1 MEDTLVFVDDGFF
14 GLVKKHFQNQDGKPK
29 KYLQTFRNI
38 CLKENLN
45 LKHLFIYTA
54 PPFQSSKPNENESY
68 LMSRYQNMT
77 KMLRKKKWI
86 TLREGRCQRIL
97 NEDGS
102 FDYYQKGVDALVIM
116 DMYDIKERYPA
127 INKIILIASD
137 SDFVPLIERMKQRG
151 FEVIIYTY
159 FDRIRNSRFSTSNNL
174 LKVASRWKKLLKNYF
189 E

>member
-1 MEDTLVFVDDGFF
+1 ME
-14 GLVKKHFQNQDGKPK
+14 
-29 KYLQTFRNI
+29 
-38 CLKENLN
+38 
-45 LKHLFIYTA
+45 
-54 PPFQSSKPNENESY
+54 
-68 LMSRYQNMT
+68 
-77 KMLRKKKWI
+77 
-86 TLREGRCQRIL
+86 
-97 NEDGS
+97 
-102 FDYYQKGVDALVIM
+102 
-116 DMYDIKERYPA
+116 MYDIKERYPA